1 MEQYWFVY
9 SVDTITPSG
18 EFETFGMIL
27 DHDELYDILTY
38 VQNNFSSL
46 LSVNVSMYDKD
57 GELISERD
65 ITKLFATPN

>member
-9 SVDTITPSG
+9 SVDTITSSG
-18 EFETFGMIL
+18 EIESFGMIL
-27 DHDELYDILTY
+27 DHDELHEILTY
-38 VQNNFSSL
+38 VQKYFSSL
-46 LSVNVSMYDKD
+46 LSINVSMYDKD